1 MDCSRCCTR
10 EDEVHDVANGGRQC
24 NAAAGAG
31 ARCYSWF
38 FQLLLLEYLRQSCV
52 FYGGYY
58 VVGVWWWYIAGGEED
73 DGLEMGPEQ
82 GLLKSKTEKMKWVG
96 LPNRENGEL
105 CDVLYVCFLWL
116 LIKNPG
122 NVTSIH

>member
-1 MDCSRCCTR
+1 
-10 EDEVHDVANGGRQC
+10 
-24 NAAAGAG
+24 
-31 ARCYSWF
+31 
-38 FQLLLLEYLRQSCV
+38 
-52 FYGGYY
+52 

-73 DGLEMGPEQ
+73 DGLEMGLEQ
-82 GLLKSKTEKMKWVG
+82 GLLKVGWMAFDLKISEEDESLGFFLGWYQSKTEKMKWVG

>member
-38 FQLLLLEYLRQSCV
+38 FQLLLLEYCWSRACTSHAEINSRKKQAKKQLDFLGRKGSSHC
-52 FYGGYY
+52 
-58 VVGVWWWYIAGGEED
+58 WILWC
-73 DGLEMGPEQ
+73 
-82 GLLKSKTEKMKWVG
+82 GLLWSFTWFLG
-96 LPNRENGEL
+96 LISGFM
-105 CDVLYVCFLWL
+105 VAIMWL
-116 LIKNPG
+116 VFGDGI
-122 NVTSIH
+122 